1 MNEVEFR
8 NWLSKNG
15 VTGKIQSDCVSR
27 LRRIEREL
35 NQCDI
40 DEQYRTDK
48 CEYLLKLFLKM
59 GDNDE
64 MKKHPNTNF
73 PIGKYYMSTYRHA
86 IKQYIH
92 FLEDVTLNNQ

>member
-8 NWLSKNG
+8 NWLSKRG
-15 VTGKIQSDCVSR
+15 ITGKIQSDCVSR

-48 CEYLLKLFLKM
+48 CKHLMSVFANM
-59 GDNDE
+59 GINDE
-64 MKKHPNTNF
+64 MKTYHHANF

-86 IKQYIH
+86 IKQYVQ
-92 FLEDVTLNNQ
+92 FLESE